1 MILLPPKREVV
12 GGDVTTT
19 TTRSNVTRQKGE
31 EDHDVISPKSVKT
44 VDIIRTNALSE
55 QYGTNV
61 EEELPPLTP
70 SKEFHDPLGVIQRF
84 LNDPSYHANI
94 NITENYFIGHSNM
107 SSSSSHDEQYS
118 FSIRVMNTHDYIIQQ
133 QQQYRYTINVA
144 ESLGNIAEGLL
155 HFGARAA

>member
-1 MILLPPKREVV
+1 MSPKKNNPNVRATHPPPILPIDVDNNKVGVIITTSDHDTIPPTREVV

-19 TTRSNVTRQKGE
+19 TTITNVTRQKGE

-55 QYGTNV
+55 QYGGTNV

-118 FSIRVMNTHDYIIQQ
+118 FM
-133 QQQYRYTINVA
+133 
-144 ESLGNIAEGLL
+144 
-155 HFGARAA
+155 

>member
-1 MILLPPKREVV
+1 MWRDKR
-12 GGDVTTT
+12 GRRITT
-19 TTRSNVTRQKGE
+19 SFHLNQF
-31 EDHDVISPKSVKT
+31 KT

-55 QYGTNV
+55 QYGGTNV

-84 LNDPSYHANI
+84 LNDPSYHANN

-118 FSIRVMNTHDYIIQQ
+118 VLDTASVIRVMNTHDYIIQQ